1 MYLFIIKTRIFKLTL
16 NVFQSVRELHHV
28 LFFVLLKYLELNV
41 KGLIPD
47 DQQLLH
53 KDQGAKRRCI
63 KNYAKL
69 NSEES
74 SRSFIKLK

>member
-47 DQQLLH
+47 D
-53 KDQGAKRRCI
+53 
-63 KNYAKL
+63 
-69 NSEES
+69 
-74 SRSFIKLK
+74 